1 MSSHALLAGVVVAEA
16 LAVVALLVSLVV
28 ASAVLARRQLADRRM
43 LAWLGSV
50 GISTNLDPGG
60 DGNLGEL
67 LAQLRALPR
76 RRRASALLRVLEPLS
91 GDAAVQLAALA
102 RPAGVERIAL
112 AWCGS
117 TRWHRRLRGV
127 RVLVA
132 IGAGEDMASRMLAD
146 PSPVVR
152 AEATGLAAAFP
163 SPERIATL
171 LAMLANDQARCR
183 FGAKDALLRAGSPAT
198 GALAGHLAGGE
209 QITADA
215 LEVAAGIATP
225 DLVPSALAHS
235 ADLDPEHRLWAA
247 RLLGASGAP
256 EARERLRELL
266 LSDPSAAVRS
276 AAARGLAMLGDP
288 GDASRLAGALTDPAW
303 DVRRTSA
310 VGLRQFGPAG
320 RLYLRR
326 ALKSADRFAADIAR
340 QVLDE
345 ADGSEA
351 AS

>member
-1 MSSHALLAGVVVAEA
+1 MSSHAVLAGVVVAEA
-16 LAVVALLVSLVV
+16 LAVAALLVSLVV
-28 ASAVLARRQLADRRM
+28 ASAVLARRHRDDRRM
-43 LAWLGSV
+43 LGWLGSV
-50 GISTNLDPGG
+50 GVSTNLDPDG
-60 DGNLGEL
+60 DGNLGQL
-67 LAQLRALPR
+67 LAQLQAFPV

-91 GDAAVQLAALA
+91 GEAALKLAALA

-112 AWCGS
+112 GWCRS
-117 TRWHRRLRGV
+117 RRWHRRLRGV

-132 IGAGEDMASRMLAD
+132 IGAGEDVASRMLAD

-171 LAMLANDQARCR
+171 LAMLEDDQARCR
-183 FGAKDALLRAGSPAT
+183 VAAKDALLRAGSPAT
-198 GALAGHLAGGE
+198 GALASHLAGGE

-235 ADLDPEHRLWAA
+235 TDLDAEHRLWAT
-247 RLLGASGAP
+247 RLLAASGAP
-256 EARERLRELL
+256 EARDRLRELL
-266 LSDPSAAVRS
+266 LGDESATVRS
-276 AAARGLAMLGDP
+276 AAAKGLAMLGDP
-288 GDASRLAGALTDPAW
+288 SDASRLAGALTDPAW
-303 DVRRTSA
+303 EVRRTSA

-326 ALKSADRFAADIAR
+326 ALNSADRFAADIAR

-345 ADGSEA
+345 VEGSEV